1 MRRLLVLALAIV
13 AVVACGGDDDVSV
26 GSPGAG
32 DGTTTTTFD
41 PDTPVT
47 SPPQT
52 GGDVP
57 PGGPERVEPLSGA
70 VNINPVSFDPAEAEA
85 TDGGVLVRFWG
96 GVAPCFVLSH
106 YDVDETADSVT
117 VSLFGGSHPSEPD
130 AVCIELAQQYEV
142 LVPLDEPLGDR
153 VLVDRTQ

>member
-1 MRRLLVLALAIV
+1 MRRLLVLALVVV
-13 AVVACGGDDDVSV
+13 AVAACGGDDDVSV
-26 GSPGAG
+26 GSPGVG
-32 DGTTTTTFD
+32 DGTTATTVD
-41 PDTPVT
+41 PDTPVS

-52 GGDVP
+52 GDVP
-57 PGGPERVEPLSGA
+57 ADGPERVEPLSGA
-70 VNINPVSFDPAEAEA
+70 VNVNPVSFDPAEAEA

-106 YDVDETADSVT
+106 YDVDETADSIT

-142 LVPLDEPLGDR
+142 LVLLDAPLGDR
-153 VLVDRTQ
+153 VLVDGSQ